1 MFASL
6 NVLKEL
12 QKHYETNPKDP
23 LKGIIWHTQGS
34 GKTALTY
41 HLTKL
46 IRDFFSPLNK
56 KTKFYFIVD
65 RLDLLEQAKNEFLK
79 RGLCAHEA
87 ENKEDLSQKLKS
99 SSVFENPQG
108 NDEIIVVN
116 IQKFKAPNEEKS
128 PNEDLSDSAPKEIV
142 SKTELQEAAK
152 DNHDLQRVFII
163 DEAHRS
169 YDPKGCFYANL
180 IECDKTAIKIALTGT
195 PLLEDNAQ
203 DKATKNTFGDYL
215 HTYSYAES
223 IKDRHTLK
231 LQLEII
237 EKSYKEKL
245 QAIYRLLQES
255 ITIEDI
261 EVKKETIF
269 NHERYIK
276 EMLFYII
283 RDLLFFRLGNND
295 ENLKAMVVCFSS
307 KQAKLANLLFNEV
320 QEKVLQENPN
330 LKILKKL
337 QSSLI
342 LHNEQEVKE
351 KIYSFKHEDTDIV
364 FVFNMLLT
372 GFDLPSLKRLYIHR
386 ELKDH
391 NLLQALARVNRSYNN
406 MSFGYLIDFVG
417 IKENYDKTTDD
428 YLKELNQFN
437 QSDSN
442 IKDNLKDMFA
452 DRKTLEKDIKN
463 AYDDLF
469 NYPIDDIE
477 GMTSAIVSM
486 SEMNELLKV
495 SRAINTLKERYNL
508 IRTSNDEK
516 ILSLKE
522 KMDIEKISK
531 ISSMLHK
538 KAKQLHALKNIN
550 EPKNPNDLIVLED
563 LIALLDFKIEFKES
577 KELHFKEREEISAK
591 QKQAKEMLEKI
602 PDQQDKEIQKFY
614 KDFNKDEK
622 EDFFIT
628 LTDKRL
634 PKLAYDELLSYLFE
648 KHFNDNDLH
657 LKLDIIFNRISSNN
671 AELFNTTSTDKTT
684 IALFES
690 ISPYVNE
697 ESKRANFTRVLLDKL
712 KKFNFKQAFLN
723 LQNQQGYDFFAPI
736 FEYLI
741 KDYNNNSGGKYA
753 EYYTPLSIASI
764 IAKLLIDEPTQSVK
778 IYDPSAGTGTLLM
791 ALAHQIGTDSC
802 TLYAQDIS
810 QKSLRMLK
818 LNLILND
825 LTHSLKNAIEGNT
838 LTNPYHSK
846 ECKGKMDYIV
856 SNPPFKLDFSNEHAE
871 ISQNKNDFFLG
882 VPNIPKNDK
891 SKMPIYTL
899 FFQHCLN
906 MLSNK
911 GKGAIIVPTGFISA
925 KSGIEN
931 KIVRHLVDEKLVYGV
946 VCMPSQVFANTSTNV
961 SIIFFQKTPSAKEVV
976 LIDASK
982 LGEEYTENKN
992 KKTRLRTSDIDLILE
1007 TFNNKTPKADFC
1019 ALVSFDEITEKNYSL
1034 NPGQYFIIEDTSE
1047 KISQAEFENL
1057 MQQYSSELT
1066 SLFDESQSLQQEIL
1080 ETLKGVR
1087 FE

>member
-1 MFASL
+1 VLNEFNLKDTDYPKSPKDTPTNALLTSFCSHKRLCFILKYGISFLKEKSEFKKHIWRYAQMFASL

-46 IRDFFSPLNK
+46 IRDFFSQSNLNK

-79 RGLCAHEA
+79 RGLCVHEA
-87 ENKEDLSQKLKS
+87 ENKEDLSQKLKN

-116 IQKFKAPNEEKS
+116 IQKFQAPNED
-128 PNEDLSDSAPKEIV
+128 PSDSAPKEII
-142 SKTELQEAAK
+142 SKTELQESVQ
-152 DNHDLQRVFII
+152 NSHDLQRVFII

-203 DKATKNTFGDYL
+203 DKATKNTFGNYL

-223 IKDRHTLK
+223 IKDRHTLT

-283 RDLLFFRLGNND
+283 RDLLNFRRANND

-307 KQAKLANLLFNEV
+307 AQAKLANLLFNEV
-320 QEKVLQENPN
+320 QEEVLQKNPN
-330 LKILKKL
+330 LRILNKL

-342 LHNEQEVKE
+342 LHDEQEVKE
-351 KIYSFKHEDTDIV
+351 KIHSFKHEDTDIV

-372 GFDLPSLKRLYIHR
+372 GFDLPNLKRLYIHR

-477 GMTSAIVSM
+477 DMTSTIVSI

-495 SRAINTLKERYNL
+495 SHAINTLKERYNL
-508 IRTSNDEK
+508 IRTSSDEK

-522 KMDIEKISK
+522 KMDIEKINK

-550 EPKNPNDLIVLED
+550 EPKNPNDLMILED

-577 KELHFKEREEISAK
+577 KELHFKEKEEISAK
-591 QKQAKEMLEKI
+591 YKQAKEMLEKI

-614 KDFNKDEK
+614 KDFSKLLQTPATSQNFEEISHSYDAIISQLQQHKEQTTHLLNK
-622 EDFFIT
+622 
-628 LTDKRL
+628 
-634 PKLAYDELLSYLFE
+634 Y
-648 KHFNDNDLH
+648 DNDLSYAITH
-657 LKLDIIFNRISSNN
+657 KRLHDRLMEENISKGIFTLLSALKKALDARISKRQ
-671 AELFNTTSTDKTT
+671 EIL
-684 IALFES
+684 
-690 ISPYVNE
+690 NE
-697 ESKRANFTRVLLDKL
+697 ET
-712 KKFNFKQAFLN
+712 
-723 LQNQQGYDFFAPI
+723 
-736 FEYLI
+736 
-741 KDYNNNSGGKYA
+741 
-753 EYYTPLSIASI
+753 T
-764 IAKLLIDEPTQSVK
+764 
-778 IYDPSAGTGTLLM
+778 
-791 ALAHQIGTDSC
+791 
-802 TLYAQDIS
+802 
-810 QKSLRMLK
+810 
-818 LNLILND
+818 
-825 LTHSLKNAIEGNT
+825 LKNAI
-838 LTNPYHSK
+838 K
-846 ECKGKMDYIV
+846 
-856 SNPPFKLDFSNEHAE
+856 AE
-871 ISQNKNDFFLG
+871 LRDAFNKNPSLKDLQKEKEF
-882 VPNIPKNDK
+882 ITQ
-891 SKMPIYTL
+891 TL
-899 FFQHCLN
+899 FN
-906 MLSNK
+906 
-911 GKGAIIVPTGFISA
+911 
-925 KSGIEN
+925 
-931 KIVRHLVDEKLVYGV
+931 
-946 VCMPSQVFANTSTNV
+946 
-961 SIIFFQKTPSAKEVV
+961 
-976 LIDASK
+976 
-982 LGEEYTENKN
+982 
-992 KKTRLRTSDIDLILE
+992 
-1007 TFNNKTPKADFC
+1007 
-1019 ALVSFDEITEKNYSL
+1019 
-1034 NPGQYFIIEDTSE
+1034 
-1047 KISQAEFENL
+1047 
-1057 MQQYSSELT
+1057 ELT
-1066 SLFDESQSLQQEIL
+1066 QNHHQGNSHAQ
-1080 ETLKGVR
+1080 
-1087 FE
+1087 

>member
-1 MFASL
+1 MPYNEITRVQVPALMYLAKLGYNFISQKNKPNLDTATNILIDSFTQAFERLNPNPTKNAKDALAEIKKRLNYDDLGKSFYEYLLKSENQIIDFDNPNNNLYEIMAELPYKSFRPDITLFINGLPLVDIEVKQPYAEQGIKEEKDRHIKRYENPENKVFYNLAQIWLFSDNLPYDENNPNRGAFYSASYSPIFQRFVEAHKLDITPPPENDENHQNHRSLEEIQKRILKEFNLKDTDTPKSPEDTPTNPLLTSFCSPKRLCFILKYGISFLKEKSEFKKHLWRYAQMFASL

-12 QKHYETNPKDP
+12 QKHYGTNPKDP

-41 HLTKL
+41 HLTKI

-65 RLDLLEQAKNEFLK
+65 RLDLLEQAKNEFSK
-79 RGLCAHEA
+79 RGLCVHEA
-87 ENKEDLSQKLKS
+87 ENKEDLSQKLKN

-116 IQKFKAPNEEKS
+116 IQKFKAPNEEKA
-128 PNEDLSDSAPKEIV
+128 PNEDPSNSAPKEIV
-142 SKTELQEAAK
+142 SKTELQEATK

-203 DKATKNTFGDYL
+203 DKATKKTFGNYL
-215 HTYSYAES
+215 HTYSYTES

-283 RDLLFFRLGNND
+283 RDLLNFRRVNND
-295 ENLKAMVVCFSS
+295 ENLKAMVICFSS

-342 LHNEQEVKE
+342 LHDEQEVKE
-351 KIYSFKHEDTDIV
+351 KIHSFKHEDTDIV

-417 IKENYDKTTDD
+417 IEDNFNKTTDD
-428 YLKELNQFN
+428 YLKELSQFN
-437 QSDSN
+437 QSNANSDS
-442 IKDNLKDMFA
+442 NLKDIFA
-452 DRKTLEKDIKN
+452 DRETLEKDIKN

-477 GMTSAIVSM
+477 AMTSAIVNI

-531 ISSMLHK
+531 ISSMLHQ

-563 LIALLDFKIEFKES
+563 LIALLDFKIEFKER
-577 KELHFKEREEISAK
+577 KELRFKEQEEISTK
-591 QKQAKEMLEKI
+591 QKQAKEILEKI

-614 KDFNKDEK
+614 KDFSKLLQTPTTSQNFEEISHSYDAIISQLKQHKEQTTHLLNK
-622 EDFFIT
+622 
-628 LTDKRL
+628 
-634 PKLAYDELLSYLFE
+634 Y
-648 KHFNDNDLH
+648 DNDLSYAITH
-657 LKLDIIFNRISSNN
+657 KRIHKRLMEQNIYNPAGIFTLLSALKKAIDARIFKRQEI
-671 AELFNTTSTDKTT
+671 L
-684 IALFES
+684 
-690 ISPYVNE
+690 NE
-697 ESKRANFTRVLLDKL
+697 E
-712 KKFNFKQAFLN
+712 
-723 LQNQQGYDFFAPI
+723 
-736 FEYLI
+736 
-741 KDYNNNSGGKYA
+741 
-753 EYYTPLSIASI
+753 YY
-764 IAKLLIDEPTQSVK
+764 
-778 IYDPSAGTGTLLM
+778 
-791 ALAHQIGTDSC
+791 
-802 TLYAQDIS
+802 
-810 QKSLRMLK
+810 
-818 LNLILND
+818 
-825 LTHSLKNAIEGNT
+825 LKNAINAELNDAFKKDPS
-838 LTNPYHSK
+838 LKDLEK
-846 ECKGKMDYIV
+846 EKELIV
-856 SNPPFKLDFSNEHAE
+856 
-871 ISQNKNDFFLG
+871 Q
-882 VPNIPKNDK
+882 
-891 SKMPIYTL
+891 TL
-899 FFQHCLN
+899 FN
-906 MLSNK
+906 
-911 GKGAIIVPTGFISA
+911 
-925 KSGIEN
+925 
-931 KIVRHLVDEKLVYGV
+931 
-946 VCMPSQVFANTSTNV
+946 
-961 SIIFFQKTPSAKEVV
+961 
-976 LIDASK
+976 
-982 LGEEYTENKN
+982 
-992 KKTRLRTSDIDLILE
+992 
-1007 TFNNKTPKADFC
+1007 
-1019 ALVSFDEITEKNYSL
+1019 
-1034 NPGQYFIIEDTSE
+1034 
-1047 KISQAEFENL
+1047 
-1057 MQQYSSELT
+1057 ELT
-1066 SLFDESQSLQQEIL
+1066 QNHHQGNSHAQ
-1080 ETLKGVR
+1080 
-1087 FE
+1087 

>member
-46 IRDFFSPLNK
+46 IRDFFSRSSLNK

-79 RGLCAHEA
+79 RGLCVHEA
-87 ENKEDLSQKLKS
+87 ENKEDLSQKLKN
-99 SSVFENPQG
+99 SSVFEGPQG

-116 IQKFKAPNEEKS
+116 IQKFKAPNEEKA
-128 PNEDLSDSAPKEIV
+128 PNEDLSSAPKEII

-152 DNHDLQRVFII
+152 DSHDLQRVFII

-180 IECDKTAIKIALTGT
+180 IECDKTAVKIALTGT

-203 DKATKNTFGDYL
+203 DKATKNTFGNYL
-215 HTYSYAES
+215 HTYSYTES

-245 QAIYRLLQES
+245 QEIYRLLQES

-269 NHERYIK
+269 NDEKYIK
-276 EMLFYII
+276 EMLYYII
-283 RDLLFFRLGNND
+283 RDLLNFRRVNND

-307 KQAKLANLLFNEV
+307 TQAKLANLLFNEV

-330 LKILKKL
+330 LKILKKQL

-342 LHNEQEVKE
+342 LHDEQEVKE
-351 KIYSFKHEDTDIV
+351 KIHSFKHEDTDIV

-372 GFDLPSLKRLYIHR
+372 GFDLPNLKRLYIHR

-452 DRKTLEKDIKN
+452 DRETLEKDIKN

-469 NYPIDDIE
+469 NYPIDDVE
-477 GMTSAIVSM
+477 AMTSAIVNISG
-486 SEMNELLKV
+486 MNELLKV
-495 SRAINTLKERYNL
+495 SHAINTLKERYNL
-508 IRTSNDEK
+508 IRASSDEK

-538 KAKQLHALKNIN
+538 KAKHLHALKNIN

-577 KELHFKEREEISAK
+577 KELRFKEREEISAK
-591 QKQAKEMLEKI
+591 YKQAKEMLEKI
-602 PDQQDKEIQKFY
+602 PDKQDKEVQKISKELSKLIQEPLTNHNFDGISTAFSTLVSQLQQHKEQTTHLL
-614 KDFNKDEK
+614 NKYDNALAYA
-622 EDFFIT
+622 IT
-628 LTDKRL
+628 HKRL
-634 PKLAYDELLSYLFE
+634 HKRLMEENISDQEGIFTLLNALKSAIDE
-648 KHFNDNDLH
+648 
-657 LKLDIIFNRISSNN
+657 RISKRQ
-671 AELFNTTSTDKTT
+671 EIL
-684 IALFES
+684 
-690 ISPYVNE
+690 NE
-697 ESKRANFTRVLLDKL
+697 EEEN
-712 KKFNFKQAFLN
+712 
-723 LQNQQGYDFFAPI
+723 Y
-736 FEYLI
+736 
-741 KDYNNNSGGKYA
+741 
-753 EYYTPLSIASI
+753 
-764 IAKLLIDEPTQSVK
+764 
-778 IYDPSAGTGTLLM
+778 
-791 ALAHQIGTDSC
+791 
-802 TLYAQDIS
+802 
-810 QKSLRMLK
+810 
-818 LNLILND
+818 
-825 LTHSLKNAIEGNT
+825 LKNAIDRELRNAFKK
-838 LTNPYHSK
+838 NPSLKNLEK
-846 ECKGKMDYIV
+846 EKELI
-856 SNPPFKLDFSNEHAE
+856 
-871 ISQNKNDFFLG
+871 IQ
-882 VPNIPKNDK
+882 
-891 SKMPIYTL
+891 TL
-899 FFQHCLN
+899 FNELQNHHQGILN
-906 MLSNK
+906 
-911 GKGAIIVPTGFISA
+911 A
-925 KSGIEN
+925 
-931 KIVRHLVDEKLVYGV
+931 
-946 VCMPSQVFANTSTNV
+946 
-961 SIIFFQKTPSAKEVV
+961 
-976 LIDASK
+976 
-982 LGEEYTENKN
+982 
-992 KKTRLRTSDIDLILE
+992 
-1007 TFNNKTPKADFC
+1007 
-1019 ALVSFDEITEKNYSL
+1019 
-1034 NPGQYFIIEDTSE
+1034 
-1047 KISQAEFENL
+1047 
-1057 MQQYSSELT
+1057 
-1066 SLFDESQSLQQEIL
+1066 
-1080 ETLKGVR
+1080 
-1087 FE
+1087 

>member
-1 MFASL
+1 MPYNEITRVQIPALMHLAKLGYDFIPTNSKENKPNLDTDTNILIDSFTQAFERLNPNPNKNAKDILAEMKKRLNYDDLGKSFYEYLLKSEHQIIDFDNPNNNLYEMMTELPYKSLRTDITLFINGLPLVNIEVKQPFAEKGITEEKNRHIQRYENPENKVFYNLAQIWLFSDNLPYDEKNPNQGVFYSTSYSPIFQRFVEAHRLDITPPPPENHQNDQNHQNHRSLEEIQKRVLNEFNLKDTDYQESPKDTPTNPLLTSFCSPKRLCFILKYGISFLQEKSEFKKHIWRYAQMFASL

-12 QKHYETNPKDP
+12 QKHYENNPKDP

-65 RLDLLEQAKNEFLK
+65 RLDLLEQAKSEFSK
-79 RGLCAHEA
+79 RGLCVHEA

-128 PNEDLSDSAPKEIV
+128 PNEDLSDSAPKEII
-142 SKTELQEAAK
+142 SKTELQEATK

-180 IECDKTAIKIALTGT
+180 IECDKTALKIALTGT

-203 DKATKNTFGDYL
+203 DKATKNTFGNYL

-269 NHERYIK
+269 NHEKYIK
-276 EMLFYII
+276 AMLYYII
-283 RDLLFFRLGNND
+283 RDLLNFRRVNND
-295 ENLKAMVVCFSS
+295 ENLKAMVVYFSS
-307 KQAKLANLLFNEV
+307 AQAKLANLFFNEV

-330 LKILKKL
+330 LRILKKL

-342 LHNEQEVKE
+342 LHDEQEVKE
-351 KIYSFKHEDTDIV
+351 KIYSFKHGDTDIV

-372 GFDLPSLKRLYIHR
+372 GFDLPNLKRLYIHR

-469 NYPIDDIE
+469 NYPINNIE
-477 GMTSAIVSM
+477 NMTSAIVSI

-495 SRAINTLKERYNL
+495 SHAINTLKERYNL
-508 IRTSNDEK
+508 IRTSNDKK

-531 ISSMLHK
+531 ISSMLSK

-550 EPKNPNDLIVLED
+550 EPKNPNDLMILED

-577 KELHFKEREEISAK
+577 EELRFKEREEISAK
-591 QKQAKEMLEKI
+591 YKQAKEMLEKI
-602 PDQQDKEIQKFY
+602 PDKQDKEVQKISKELSKLIQEPLTNHNFDGISHSYSAIISQLQQHKEQTTNLL
-614 KDFNKDEK
+614 NKYNNDRAYA
-622 EDFFIT
+622 IT
-628 LTDKRL
+628 HKRL
-634 PKLAYDELLSYLFE
+634 HNRLMEENISKGIFTILS
-648 KHFNDNDLH
+648 
-657 LKLDIIFNRISSNN
+657 
-671 AELFNTTSTDKTT
+671 A
-684 IALFES
+684 
-690 ISPYVNE
+690 
-697 ESKRANFTRVLLDKL
+697 L
-712 KKFNFKQAFLN
+712 KKALDERIFK
-723 LQNQQGYDFFAPI
+723 
-736 FEYLI
+736 
-741 KDYNNNSGGKYA
+741 
-753 EYYTPLSIASI
+753 
-764 IAKLLIDEPTQSVK
+764 
-778 IYDPSAGTGTLLM
+778 
-791 ALAHQIGTDSC
+791 
-802 TLYAQDIS
+802 
-810 QKSLRMLK
+810 R
-818 LNLILND
+818 
-825 LTHSLKNAIEGNT
+825 
-838 LTNPYHSK
+838 
-846 ECKGKMDYIV
+846 
-856 SNPPFKLDFSNEHAE
+856 
-871 ISQNKNDFFLG
+871 
-882 VPNIPKNDK
+882 
-891 SKMPIYTL
+891 
-899 FFQHCLN
+899 
-906 MLSNK
+906 
-911 GKGAIIVPTGFISA
+911 
-925 KSGIEN
+925 
-931 KIVRHLVDEKLVYGV
+931 
-946 VCMPSQVFANTSTNV
+946 
-961 SIIFFQKTPSAKEVV
+961 
-976 LIDASK
+976 
-982 LGEEYTENKN
+982 
-992 KKTRLRTSDIDLILE
+992 
-1007 TFNNKTPKADFC
+1007 
-1019 ALVSFDEITEKNYSL
+1019 
-1034 NPGQYFIIEDTSE
+1034 
-1047 KISQAEFENL
+1047 
-1057 MQQYSSELT
+1057 
-1066 SLFDESQSLQQEIL
+1066 QEIL
-1080 ETLKGVR
+1080 NEETTLKTAIKVELRDAFKENPSLKDLQKETEFIVQTLFNELTQNHHQGNLNA
-1087 FE
+1087 

>member
-1 MFASL
+1 MPYNEITRVQIPALMHLAELGYDFISQKNKPNLDTTTNILTDSFTQAFERLNPNKNAKDVLAEMKKRLNYDDLGKRFYEYLLKSEHQIIDFDNPNNNLYEMMTELPYKSLRTDITLFINGLPLVNIEVKQPFAEKGIKEEKNRHIQRYENPENKVFYNLAQIWLFSDDSPYDEENPDQGVFYSASYSPIFQRFVEANRLDITPPPPENDQNHQNHQNHRSLEEIQKRVLNEFNLKDTDTLESPKETPTNPFLTSFCSHKRLCFILKYGISFLEEKSEFKKHIWRYAQMFASL

-46 IRDFFSPLNK
+46 IRDFFSQSNLNK

-79 RGLCAHEA
+79 RGLQVHEA
-87 ENKEDLSQKLKS
+87 ENKEDLSQKLKN

-116 IQKFKAPNEEKS
+116 IQKFKAPNED
-128 PNEDLSDSAPKEIV
+128 PSDSAPKEII
-142 SKTELQEAAK
+142 SKTELQEATK

-203 DKATKNTFGDYL
+203 DKATKKTFGNYL

-245 QAIYRLLQES
+245 QKIYRLLQES

-261 EVKKETIF
+261 EVKKERIF

-276 EMLFYII
+276 EILYYII

-295 ENLKAMVVCFSS
+295 ENLKAMVICFSS
-307 KQAKLANLLFNEV
+307 AQAKLANLFFNEV

-342 LHNEQEVKE
+342 LHDEQEVKE

-372 GFDLPSLKRLYIHR
+372 GFDLPNLKRLYIHR

-391 NLLQALARVNRSYNN
+391 NLLQALARVNRSYKN

-442 IKDNLKDMFA
+442 SDSNIKDIFA
-452 DRKTLEKDIKN
+452 DRNILEKDIKN

-477 GMTSAIVSM
+477 DMTSAIVSI
-486 SEMNELLKV
+486 SKMNELLKV

-508 IRTSNDEK
+508 IRTSSDEK

-522 KMDIEKISK
+522 KIDIEKISK
-531 ISSMLHK
+531 ISSMLSK

-563 LIALLDFKIEFKES
+563 LIALLDFKIEFKER
-577 KELHFKEREEISAK
+577 KELRFKEQEEISAK
-591 QKQAKEMLEKI
+591 QKQAKEILEKI
-602 PDQQDKEIQKFY
+602 PDQQDKEIQRFY
-614 KDFNKDEK
+614 KDFSKLLQTPATSQNFEEISHSYDAIISQLKQHKEQTTHLLNK
-622 EDFFIT
+622 
-628 LTDKRL
+628 
-634 PKLAYDELLSYLFE
+634 Y
-648 KHFNDNDLH
+648 DNDLSYAITH
-657 LKLDIIFNRISSNN
+657 KRLHKCLMEQNISNQTGIFTLLSALKKAIDGRISKRQ
-671 AELFNTTSTDKTT
+671 EIL
-684 IALFES
+684 
-690 ISPYVNE
+690 NE
-697 ESKRANFTRVLLDKL
+697 E
-712 KKFNFKQAFLN
+712 
-723 LQNQQGYDFFAPI
+723 
-736 FEYLI
+736 
-741 KDYNNNSGGKYA
+741 
-753 EYYTPLSIASI
+753 YY
-764 IAKLLIDEPTQSVK
+764 
-778 IYDPSAGTGTLLM
+778 
-791 ALAHQIGTDSC
+791 
-802 TLYAQDIS
+802 
-810 QKSLRMLK
+810 
-818 LNLILND
+818 
-825 LTHSLKNAIEGNT
+825 LKNAIKAELNDAFKK
-838 LTNPYHSK
+838 NPSLKDLEK
-846 ECKGKMDYIV
+846 EKELI
-856 SNPPFKLDFSNEHAE
+856 
-871 ISQNKNDFFLG
+871 IQ
-882 VPNIPKNDK
+882 
-891 SKMPIYTL
+891 TL
-899 FFQHCLN
+899 FN
-906 MLSNK
+906 
-911 GKGAIIVPTGFISA
+911 
-925 KSGIEN
+925 
-931 KIVRHLVDEKLVYGV
+931 
-946 VCMPSQVFANTSTNV
+946 
-961 SIIFFQKTPSAKEVV
+961 
-976 LIDASK
+976 
-982 LGEEYTENKN
+982 
-992 KKTRLRTSDIDLILE
+992 
-1007 TFNNKTPKADFC
+1007 
-1019 ALVSFDEITEKNYSL
+1019 
-1034 NPGQYFIIEDTSE
+1034 
-1047 KISQAEFENL
+1047 
-1057 MQQYSSELT
+1057 ELT
-1066 SLFDESQSLQQEIL
+1066 QNHHQ
-1080 ETLKGVR
+1080 GNPHA
-1087 FE
+1087 

>member
-79 RGLCAHEA
+79 RGLCVHEA
-87 ENKEDLSQKLKS
+87 ENKEDLSQKLKN
-99 SSVFENPQG
+99 SSVFEGPQG

-116 IQKFKAPNEEKS
+116 IQKFKAPNEEKA
-128 PNEDLSDSAPKEIV
+128 PNEDPSSAPKEII
-142 SKTELQEAAK
+142 SKTELQEATK

-180 IECDKTAIKIALTGT
+180 IECDKTAVKIALTGT

-203 DKATKNTFGDYL
+203 DKATKKTFGGYL

-231 LQLEII
+231 LQLETI

-245 QAIYRLLQES
+245 QKIYRLLQES

-261 EVKKETIF
+261 EIKKETIF

-283 RDLLFFRLGNND
+283 RDLLDFRRLNDD

-307 KQAKLANLLFNEV
+307 AQAKLANLLFNEV

-330 LKILKKL
+330 LRILNKL

-342 LHNEQEVKE
+342 LHDEQEVKE
-351 KIYSFKHEDTDIV
+351 KIHSFKHEDTDIV

-372 GFDLPSLKRLYIHR
+372 GFDLPNLKRLYIHR

-391 NLLQALARVNRSYNN
+391 NLLQALARVNRSYKN

-452 DRKTLEKDIKN
+452 DREILEKDIKN

-469 NYPIDDIE
+469 NYPIDDVE
-477 GMTSAIVSM
+477 DMTSAIVSI

-495 SRAINTLKERYNL
+495 SHAINTLKERYNL
-508 IRTSNDEK
+508 IRTSSDEK

-522 KMDIEKISK
+522 KIDIERISK
-531 ISSMLHK
+531 ISSMLSK

-550 EPKNPNDLIVLED
+550 EPKNPNDLMILED

-577 KELHFKEREEISAK
+577 KELRFKEKEEISAK
-591 QKQAKEMLEKI
+591 YKQAKEMLEKI
-602 PDQQDKEIQKFY
+602 PDKQDKEVQKISKELSKLIQEPLTNDNFDGISHSYSVIISQLQQHKEQTTNLL
-614 KDFNKDEK
+614 NKYNNDRAYV
-622 EDFFIT
+622 IT
-628 LTDKRL
+628 HKRL
-634 PKLAYDELLSYLFE
+634 HNHFMEENISKGIFTLLS
-648 KHFNDNDLH
+648 
-657 LKLDIIFNRISSNN
+657 
-671 AELFNTTSTDKTT
+671 A
-684 IALFES
+684 
-690 ISPYVNE
+690 
-697 ESKRANFTRVLLDKL
+697 L
-712 KKFNFKQAFLN
+712 KKALDARIFK
-723 LQNQQGYDFFAPI
+723 
-736 FEYLI
+736 
-741 KDYNNNSGGKYA
+741 
-753 EYYTPLSIASI
+753 
-764 IAKLLIDEPTQSVK
+764 
-778 IYDPSAGTGTLLM
+778 
-791 ALAHQIGTDSC
+791 
-802 TLYAQDIS
+802 
-810 QKSLRMLK
+810 R
-818 LNLILND
+818 
-825 LTHSLKNAIEGNT
+825 
-838 LTNPYHSK
+838 
-846 ECKGKMDYIV
+846 
-856 SNPPFKLDFSNEHAE
+856 
-871 ISQNKNDFFLG
+871 
-882 VPNIPKNDK
+882 
-891 SKMPIYTL
+891 
-899 FFQHCLN
+899 
-906 MLSNK
+906 
-911 GKGAIIVPTGFISA
+911 
-925 KSGIEN
+925 
-931 KIVRHLVDEKLVYGV
+931 
-946 VCMPSQVFANTSTNV
+946 
-961 SIIFFQKTPSAKEVV
+961 
-976 LIDASK
+976 
-982 LGEEYTENKN
+982 
-992 KKTRLRTSDIDLILE
+992 
-1007 TFNNKTPKADFC
+1007 
-1019 ALVSFDEITEKNYSL
+1019 
-1034 NPGQYFIIEDTSE
+1034 
-1047 KISQAEFENL
+1047 
-1057 MQQYSSELT
+1057 
-1066 SLFDESQSLQQEIL
+1066 QEIL
-1080 ETLKGVR
+1080 NEETTLKTAIKVELRDAFNKNPSLKDLEKEKEFIVQTLFNELPKNYNQGNLNA
-1087 FE
+1087 

>member
-12 QKHYETNPKDP
+12 QKHYENNPKDP

-46 IRDFFSPLNK
+46 IRDFFSQSNLNK

-79 RGLCAHEA
+79 RGLCVHEA
-87 ENKEDLSQKLKS
+87 ENKEDLSQKLKN

-116 IQKFKAPNEEKS
+116 IQKFKAPNEEKA
-128 PNEDLSDSAPKEIV
+128 PNEDPSSAPKEII
-142 SKTELQEAAK
+142 SKTELQEATK

-180 IECDKTAIKIALTGT
+180 IECDKTALKIALTGT

-203 DKATKNTFGDYL
+203 DKATKNTFGNYL

-231 LQLEII
+231 LQLESI
-237 EKSYKEKL
+237 ETSYKEKL
-245 QAIYRLLQES
+245 QKIYRLLQES

-261 EVKKETIF
+261 EVKKEKIF

-276 EMLFYII
+276 AMLFYII
-283 RDLLFFRLGNND
+283 RDLLNFRRVNND
-295 ENLKAMVVCFSS
+295 ENLKAMVICFSS
-307 KQAKLANLLFNEV
+307 DQTKLANWLFNEV

-330 LKILKKL
+330 LRILKKL

-342 LHNEQEVKE
+342 LHDEQEVKE

-372 GFDLPSLKRLYIHR
+372 GFDLPNLKRLYIHR

-442 IKDNLKDMFA
+442 IQDNLKDMFA
-452 DRKTLEKDIKN
+452 DRETLEKDIKN

-469 NYPIDDIE
+469 NYPIDDVE
-477 GMTSAIVSM
+477 DMTSAIVSI
-486 SEMNELLKV
+486 SEINELLKV

-531 ISSMLHK
+531 ISSMLSK

-550 EPKNPNDLIVLED
+550 EPKNPNDLMILED

-577 KELHFKEREEISAK
+577 KELRFKEKEEISAK
-591 QKQAKEMLEKI
+591 YKQAKEMLEKI
-602 PDQQDKEIQKFY
+602 PDKQDKEIQKIY
-614 KDFNKDEK
+614 KELSKLLQEPLTNHNFDGISHSYSVIISQLKQHK
-622 EDFFIT
+622 EQT
-628 LTDKRL
+628 TN
-634 PKLAYDELLSYLFE
+634 LLSKY
-648 KHFNDNDLH
+648 DNDLSYAITH
-657 LKLDIIFNRISSNN
+657 KRLHNRLMEENISKGIFTLLSALKKALDERIS
-671 AELFNTTSTDKTT
+671 
-684 IALFES
+684 
-690 ISPYVNE
+690 
-697 ESKRANFTRVLLDKL
+697 KR
-712 KKFNFKQAFLN
+712 
-723 LQNQQGYDFFAPI
+723 
-736 FEYLI
+736 
-741 KDYNNNSGGKYA
+741 
-753 EYYTPLSIASI
+753 
-764 IAKLLIDEPTQSVK
+764 
-778 IYDPSAGTGTLLM
+778 
-791 ALAHQIGTDSC
+791 
-802 TLYAQDIS
+802 
-810 QKSLRMLK
+810 
-818 LNLILND
+818 
-825 LTHSLKNAIEGNT
+825 
-838 LTNPYHSK
+838 
-846 ECKGKMDYIV
+846 
-856 SNPPFKLDFSNEHAE
+856 
-871 ISQNKNDFFLG
+871 
-882 VPNIPKNDK
+882 
-891 SKMPIYTL
+891 
-899 FFQHCLN
+899 
-906 MLSNK
+906 
-911 GKGAIIVPTGFISA
+911 
-925 KSGIEN
+925 
-931 KIVRHLVDEKLVYGV
+931 
-946 VCMPSQVFANTSTNV
+946 
-961 SIIFFQKTPSAKEVV
+961 
-976 LIDASK
+976 
-982 LGEEYTENKN
+982 
-992 KKTRLRTSDIDLILE
+992 
-1007 TFNNKTPKADFC
+1007 
-1019 ALVSFDEITEKNYSL
+1019 
-1034 NPGQYFIIEDTSE
+1034 
-1047 KISQAEFENL
+1047 
-1057 MQQYSSELT
+1057 
-1066 SLFDESQSLQQEIL
+1066 QEIL
-1080 ETLKGVR
+1080 NEETTLKTAIKVELRDAFKEYPSLKDLQKETEFITQTLFNELTQNHHQGNSHA
-1087 FE
+1087 

>member
-12 QKHYETNPKDP
+12 QKHYEINPKDP

-65 RLDLLEQAKNEFLK
+65 RLDLLEQAKNEFSK
-79 RGLCAHEA
+79 RGLCVHEA
-87 ENKEDLSQKLKS
+87 ENKEDLSQKLKNS
-99 SSVFENPQG
+99 RVFEGSQG

-116 IQKFKAPNEEKS
+116 IQKFKAPNEEKA
-128 PNEDLSDSAPKEIV
+128 PNEDPSDSMPKEII
-142 SKTELQEAAK
+142 SKTELQEATK

-203 DKATKNTFGDYL
+203 DKATKKTFGNYL

-245 QAIYRLLQES
+245 QKIYRLLQES
-255 ITIEDI
+255 ITIENT

-276 EMLFYII
+276 EMLSYII
-283 RDLLFFRLGNND
+283 RDLLDFRRLNDD
-295 ENLKAMVVCFSS
+295 ENLKAMVICFSS
-307 KQAKLANLLFNEV
+307 TQARLANLFFNEV

-342 LHNEQEVKE
+342 LHDEQEVKE

-372 GFDLPSLKRLYIHR
+372 GFDLPNLKRLYIHR

-391 NLLQALARVNRSYNN
+391 NLLQALARVNRPYNN

-428 YLKELNQFN
+428 YLKELNRFN

-452 DRKTLEKDIKN
+452 DREVLEKDIKN

-469 NYPIDDIE
+469 NYPIDDVE
-477 GMTSAIVSM
+477 DMTSAIVSI

-508 IRTSNDEK
+508 IRTSSDEK

-531 ISSMLHK
+531 ISSMLSK

-550 EPKNPNDLIVLED
+550 EPKNPNDLMILED

-577 KELHFKEREEISAK
+577 KELRFKEKEEISAK
-591 QKQAKEMLEKI
+591 YKQAKEMLEKI
-602 PDQQDKEIQKFY
+602 PDKQDKEIQKIS
-614 KDFNKDEK
+614 KDLSKLIQEPLTNHNFDGISRSYSVIISQLKQHKEQTTNLLNKYNNDRAYV
-622 EDFFIT
+622 IT
-628 LTDKRL
+628 HKRL
-634 PKLAYDELLSYLFE
+634 HNRLMEENISKGIFTLLSA
-648 KHFNDNDLH
+648 
-657 LKLDIIFNRISSNN
+657 LKKALDERIS
-671 AELFNTTSTDKTT
+671 
-684 IALFES
+684 
-690 ISPYVNE
+690 
-697 ESKRANFTRVLLDKL
+697 KR
-712 KKFNFKQAFLN
+712 
-723 LQNQQGYDFFAPI
+723 
-736 FEYLI
+736 
-741 KDYNNNSGGKYA
+741 
-753 EYYTPLSIASI
+753 
-764 IAKLLIDEPTQSVK
+764 
-778 IYDPSAGTGTLLM
+778 
-791 ALAHQIGTDSC
+791 
-802 TLYAQDIS
+802 
-810 QKSLRMLK
+810 
-818 LNLILND
+818 
-825 LTHSLKNAIEGNT
+825 
-838 LTNPYHSK
+838 
-846 ECKGKMDYIV
+846 
-856 SNPPFKLDFSNEHAE
+856 
-871 ISQNKNDFFLG
+871 
-882 VPNIPKNDK
+882 
-891 SKMPIYTL
+891 
-899 FFQHCLN
+899 
-906 MLSNK
+906 
-911 GKGAIIVPTGFISA
+911 
-925 KSGIEN
+925 
-931 KIVRHLVDEKLVYGV
+931 
-946 VCMPSQVFANTSTNV
+946 
-961 SIIFFQKTPSAKEVV
+961 
-976 LIDASK
+976 
-982 LGEEYTENKN
+982 
-992 KKTRLRTSDIDLILE
+992 
-1007 TFNNKTPKADFC
+1007 
-1019 ALVSFDEITEKNYSL
+1019 
-1034 NPGQYFIIEDTSE
+1034 
-1047 KISQAEFENL
+1047 
-1057 MQQYSSELT
+1057 
-1066 SLFDESQSLQQEIL
+1066 QEIL
-1080 ETLKGVR
+1080 NEEDTLKTAIKAELRDAFKENPSLKDLQKETEFIAQTLFNELTQNHHQGNLNA
-1087 FE
+1087 

>member
-79 RGLCAHEA
+79 RGLCVHEA
-87 ENKEDLSQKLKS
+87 ENKEDLSQKLKN
-99 SSVFENPQG
+99 SSVFEGPQG

-116 IQKFKAPNEEKS
+116 IQKFKAPNEEKD
-128 PNEDLSDSAPKEIV
+128 PNEDPSNSAPKEII
-142 SKTELQEAAK
+142 SKTELQEATK

-180 IECDKTAIKIALTGT
+180 IECDKTAVKIALTGT

-203 DKATKNTFGDYL
+203 DKATKNTFGNYL

-223 IKDRHTLK
+223 IKDRHTLE
-231 LQLEII
+231 LQLESI

-245 QAIYRLLQES
+245 QKIYRLLQES

-276 EMLFYII
+276 EILFYII
-283 RDLLFFRLGNND
+283 RDLLEFRRVNND
-295 ENLKAMVVCFSS
+295 ENLKAMVICFSS
-307 KQAKLANLLFNEV
+307 AQAKLANCLFNEV

-330 LKILKKL
+330 LRILKKL

-342 LHNEQEVKE
+342 LHDEQEVKE

-372 GFDLPSLKRLYIHR
+372 GFDLPNLKRLYIHR

-452 DRKTLEKDIKN
+452 DRETLEKDIKN

-469 NYPIDDIE
+469 DYPIDDVE
-477 GMTSAIVSM
+477 DMTSTIVNISA
-486 SEMNELLKV
+486 MNELLKV
-495 SRAINTLKERYNL
+495 SHAINTLKERYNL

-531 ISSMLHK
+531 ISSMLSK

-550 EPKNPNDLIVLED
+550 EPKNPNDLMILED

-577 KELHFKEREEISAK
+577 KELRFKEREEINAK
-591 QKQAKEMLEKI
+591 YKQAKEMLEKI
-602 PDQQDKEIQKFY
+602 PDKQDKEVQKISKELSKLIQEPLTNDNFDGISHSYSVIISQLKQH
-614 KDFNKDEK
+614 KEQTTNLLNKYNNDRAYV
-622 EDFFIT
+622 IT
-628 LTDKRL
+628 HKRL
-634 PKLAYDELLSYLFE
+634 HNRLMEENISKGIFTLLS
-648 KHFNDNDLH
+648 
-657 LKLDIIFNRISSNN
+657 
-671 AELFNTTSTDKTT
+671 A
-684 IALFES
+684 
-690 ISPYVNE
+690 
-697 ESKRANFTRVLLDKL
+697 L
-712 KKFNFKQAFLN
+712 KKALDARIFK
-723 LQNQQGYDFFAPI
+723 
-736 FEYLI
+736 
-741 KDYNNNSGGKYA
+741 
-753 EYYTPLSIASI
+753 
-764 IAKLLIDEPTQSVK
+764 
-778 IYDPSAGTGTLLM
+778 
-791 ALAHQIGTDSC
+791 
-802 TLYAQDIS
+802 
-810 QKSLRMLK
+810 R
-818 LNLILND
+818 
-825 LTHSLKNAIEGNT
+825 
-838 LTNPYHSK
+838 
-846 ECKGKMDYIV
+846 
-856 SNPPFKLDFSNEHAE
+856 
-871 ISQNKNDFFLG
+871 
-882 VPNIPKNDK
+882 
-891 SKMPIYTL
+891 
-899 FFQHCLN
+899 
-906 MLSNK
+906 
-911 GKGAIIVPTGFISA
+911 
-925 KSGIEN
+925 
-931 KIVRHLVDEKLVYGV
+931 
-946 VCMPSQVFANTSTNV
+946 
-961 SIIFFQKTPSAKEVV
+961 
-976 LIDASK
+976 
-982 LGEEYTENKN
+982 
-992 KKTRLRTSDIDLILE
+992 
-1007 TFNNKTPKADFC
+1007 
-1019 ALVSFDEITEKNYSL
+1019 
-1034 NPGQYFIIEDTSE
+1034 
-1047 KISQAEFENL
+1047 
-1057 MQQYSSELT
+1057 
-1066 SLFDESQSLQQEIL
+1066 QEIL
-1080 ETLKGVR
+1080 NEEDTLKTAIKAELRDAFNKNPSLKDLEKEKEFITQTLFNELPQHYNQGNSHA
-1087 FE
+1087 

>member
-65 RLDLLEQAKNEFLK
+65 RLDLLEQAKNEFSK
-79 RGLCAHEA
+79 RGLCVHEA
-87 ENKEDLSQKLKS
+87 ENKEDLSQKLKN

-116 IQKFKAPNEEKS
+116 IQKFKAPNEEKA
-128 PNEDLSDSAPKEIV
+128 PNEDISNSASKEIV
-142 SKTELQEAAK
+142 SKTELQEATK

-180 IECDKTAIKIALTGT
+180 IECDKTAVKIALTGT

-203 DKATKNTFGDYL
+203 DKATRNTFGNYL

-231 LQLEII
+231 LQLESI
-237 EKSYKEKL
+237 ETSYKEKL
-245 QAIYRLLQES
+245 QEIYRLLQES

-283 RDLLFFRLGNND
+283 RDLLNFRRVNND

-307 KQAKLANLLFNEV
+307 NQAKLANLFFNEV

-330 LKILKKL
+330 LKILKQL

-342 LHNEQEVKE
+342 LHDEQEVKE
-351 KIYSFKHEDTDIV
+351 KIYSFKHGDTDIV

-372 GFDLPSLKRLYIHR
+372 GFDLPNLKRLYIHR

-391 NLLQALARVNRSYNN
+391 NLLQALARVNRPYNN

-452 DRKTLEKDIKN
+452 DRETLEKDIKN

-477 GMTSAIVSM
+477 AMTSAIVSI

-522 KMDIEKISK
+522 KIDIEKIHK
-531 ISSMLHK
+531 ISSMLSK

-550 EPKNPNDLIVLED
+550 EPKNPNDLIILED
-563 LIALLDFKIEFKES
+563 LIALLDFKIEFKER
-577 KELHFKEREEISAK
+577 KELRFKEKEEITNK

-602 PDQQDKEIQKFY
+602 PDKQDKEIQKISKELSKLIQEPLTNHNFDGISHSY
-614 KDFNKDEK
+614 SVIISQLQQHKEQTTHLLNK
-622 EDFFIT
+622 
-628 LTDKRL
+628 
-634 PKLAYDELLSYLFE
+634 Y
-648 KHFNDNDLH
+648 DNDLSYAITH
-657 LKLDIIFNRISSNN
+657 QRLHDRLMEENISKGIFTILSALKKALDARISKRQ
-671 AELFNTTSTDKTT
+671 EIL
-684 IALFES
+684 
-690 ISPYVNE
+690 NE
-697 ESKRANFTRVLLDKL
+697 ET
-712 KKFNFKQAFLN
+712 
-723 LQNQQGYDFFAPI
+723 
-736 FEYLI
+736 
-741 KDYNNNSGGKYA
+741 
-753 EYYTPLSIASI
+753 T
-764 IAKLLIDEPTQSVK
+764 
-778 IYDPSAGTGTLLM
+778 
-791 ALAHQIGTDSC
+791 
-802 TLYAQDIS
+802 
-810 QKSLRMLK
+810 
-818 LNLILND
+818 
-825 LTHSLKNAIEGNT
+825 LKNAI
-838 LTNPYHSK
+838 K
-846 ECKGKMDYIV
+846 
-856 SNPPFKLDFSNEHAE
+856 AE
-871 ISQNKNDFFLG
+871 LRNAFNKNPSLKDLEKEKEF
-882 VPNIPKNDK
+882 ITQ
-891 SKMPIYTL
+891 TL
-899 FFQHCLN
+899 FNELPQHYN
-906 MLSNK
+906 QGNSH
-911 GKGAIIVPTGFISA
+911 A
-925 KSGIEN
+925 
-931 KIVRHLVDEKLVYGV
+931 
-946 VCMPSQVFANTSTNV
+946 
-961 SIIFFQKTPSAKEVV
+961 
-976 LIDASK
+976 
-982 LGEEYTENKN
+982 
-992 KKTRLRTSDIDLILE
+992 
-1007 TFNNKTPKADFC
+1007 
-1019 ALVSFDEITEKNYSL
+1019 
-1034 NPGQYFIIEDTSE
+1034 
-1047 KISQAEFENL
+1047 
-1057 MQQYSSELT
+1057 
-1066 SLFDESQSLQQEIL
+1066 
-1080 ETLKGVR
+1080 
-1087 FE
+1087 

>member
-46 IRDFFSPLNK
+46 IRDFFSQSNLNK

-65 RLDLLEQAKNEFLK
+65 RLDLLEQAKSEFLK
-79 RGLCAHEA
+79 RGLCVHEA
-87 ENKEDLSQKLKS
+87 ENKEDLSQKLKN
-99 SSVFENPQG
+99 SSVFEGPQG

-116 IQKFKAPNEEKS
+116 IQKFKAPNEEKA
-128 PNEDLSDSAPKEIV
+128 PNEDPSRAPKEII
-142 SKTELQEAAK
+142 SKTELQEATK

-195 PLLEDNAQ
+195 PLLEDNTQ
-203 DKATKNTFGDYL
+203 DKATKKTFGNYL

-245 QAIYRLLQES
+245 QAAIYRLLQES
-255 ITIEDI
+255 ITIENT

-276 EMLFYII
+276 EMLSYII
-283 RDLLFFRLGNND
+283 RDLLNFRQLHDNN
-295 ENLKAMVVCFSS
+295 ERLKAMVVCFSS
-307 KQAKLANLLFNEV
+307 KQAGLANLLFNEV

-330 LKILKKL
+330 LKILKQL

-342 LHNEQEVKE
+342 LHDEQEVKE
-351 KIYSFKHEDTDIV
+351 KIHSFKHEDTDIV

-372 GFDLPSLKRLYIHR
+372 GFDLPNLKRLYIHR

-428 YLKELNQFN
+428 YLKELSQFN

-452 DRKTLEKDIKN
+452 DRETLEKDIKN

-469 NYPIDDIE
+469 NYPIDDVE
-477 GMTSAIVSM
+477 DMTSAIVSI
-486 SEMNELLKV
+486 SAMNELLKV
-495 SRAINTLKERYNL
+495 SHAINTLKINYNL

-522 KMDIEKISK
+522 KIDIEKISK

-550 EPKNPNDLIVLED
+550 EPKNPNDLMILED

-577 KELHFKEREEISAK
+577 KELRFKEQEEISAK

-602 PDQQDKEIQKFY
+602 PDKQDKEIQKISKELSKLIQEPLTNHNFDGISHSY
-614 KDFNKDEK
+614 STIISQLQQHKEQTTNLLNKYNNDRAYA
-622 EDFFIT
+622 IT
-628 LTDKRL
+628 HKRL
-634 PKLAYDELLSYLFE
+634 HNRLMEENISKGIFTLLSA
-648 KHFNDNDLH
+648 
-657 LKLDIIFNRISSNN
+657 LKKALDDRIS
-671 AELFNTTSTDKTT
+671 
-684 IALFES
+684 
-690 ISPYVNE
+690 
-697 ESKRANFTRVLLDKL
+697 KR
-712 KKFNFKQAFLN
+712 
-723 LQNQQGYDFFAPI
+723 
-736 FEYLI
+736 
-741 KDYNNNSGGKYA
+741 
-753 EYYTPLSIASI
+753 
-764 IAKLLIDEPTQSVK
+764 
-778 IYDPSAGTGTLLM
+778 
-791 ALAHQIGTDSC
+791 
-802 TLYAQDIS
+802 
-810 QKSLRMLK
+810 
-818 LNLILND
+818 
-825 LTHSLKNAIEGNT
+825 
-838 LTNPYHSK
+838 
-846 ECKGKMDYIV
+846 
-856 SNPPFKLDFSNEHAE
+856 
-871 ISQNKNDFFLG
+871 
-882 VPNIPKNDK
+882 
-891 SKMPIYTL
+891 
-899 FFQHCLN
+899 
-906 MLSNK
+906 
-911 GKGAIIVPTGFISA
+911 
-925 KSGIEN
+925 
-931 KIVRHLVDEKLVYGV
+931 
-946 VCMPSQVFANTSTNV
+946 
-961 SIIFFQKTPSAKEVV
+961 
-976 LIDASK
+976 
-982 LGEEYTENKN
+982 
-992 KKTRLRTSDIDLILE
+992 
-1007 TFNNKTPKADFC
+1007 
-1019 ALVSFDEITEKNYSL
+1019 
-1034 NPGQYFIIEDTSE
+1034 
-1047 KISQAEFENL
+1047 
-1057 MQQYSSELT
+1057 
-1066 SLFDESQSLQQEIL
+1066 QEIL
-1080 ETLKGVR
+1080 NEETTLKTAIKVELRDAFNKNPSLKDLQKETEFITQTLFNELTQNHHQGNLNA
-1087 FE
+1087 

>member
-65 RLDLLEQAKNEFLK
+65 RLDLLEQAKNEFSK
-79 RGLCAHEA
+79 RGLCVHEA

-116 IQKFKAPNEEKS
+116 IQKFKAPNEEKA
-128 PNEDLSDSAPKEIV
+128 PNEDPSNSAPKEII
-142 SKTELQEAAK
+142 SKTELQEATK
-152 DNHDLQRVFII
+152 DSHDLQRVFII

-203 DKATKNTFGDYL
+203 DKATKNTFGNYL
-215 HTYSYAES
+215 HTYSYTES
-223 IKDRHTLK
+223 IKDGHTLK
-231 LQLEII
+231 LQLESI
-237 EKSYKEKL
+237 ETSYKEKL
-245 QAIYRLLQES
+245 QEIYRLLQES
-255 ITIEDI
+255 IIIEDI
-261 EVKKETIF
+261 EVKKEEIF
-269 NHERYIK
+269 NDEKYINA
-276 EMLFYII
+276 MLFYII
-283 RDLLFFRLGNND
+283 RDLLNFRQLHDN
-295 ENLKAMVVCFSS
+295 ERLKAMVVCFSS
-307 KQAKLANLLFNEV
+307 KQARLANWLFNEV

-330 LKILKKL
+330 LRILRKL

-342 LHNEQEVKE
+342 LHDEQEVKE
-351 KIYSFKHEDTDIV
+351 KIHSFKHEDTDIV

-428 YLKELNQFN
+428 YLKELNRFN

-452 DRKTLEKDIKN
+452 DRETLEKDIKN

-477 GMTSAIVSM
+477 AMTSAIVGM
-486 SEMNELLKV
+486 SAMNELLKV

-522 KMDIEKISK
+522 KMDIEKIHK
-531 ISSMLHK
+531 ISSMLHQ

-563 LIALLDFKIEFKES
+563 LIALLDFKIEFKER
-577 KELHFKEREEISAK
+577 KELRFKEQEEITTK

-602 PDQQDKEIQKFY
+602 PDKQDKEVQKISKELSKLIQEPLTNDNFDGISHSYSVIISQLKQH
-614 KDFNKDEK
+614 KEQTTNLLNKYNNDRAYA
-622 EDFFIT
+622 IT
-628 LTDKRL
+628 HQCLHKRL
-634 PKLAYDELLSYLFE
+634 MEQNIYNPAGIFTLLSA
-648 KHFNDNDLH
+648 
-657 LKLDIIFNRISSNN
+657 LKSAIDARIFKRQEI
-671 AELFNTTSTDKTT
+671 L
-684 IALFES
+684 
-690 ISPYVNE
+690 NE
-697 ESKRANFTRVLLDKL
+697 E
-712 KKFNFKQAFLN
+712 
-723 LQNQQGYDFFAPI
+723 
-736 FEYLI
+736 
-741 KDYNNNSGGKYA
+741 
-753 EYYTPLSIASI
+753 YY
-764 IAKLLIDEPTQSVK
+764 
-778 IYDPSAGTGTLLM
+778 
-791 ALAHQIGTDSC
+791 
-802 TLYAQDIS
+802 
-810 QKSLRMLK
+810 
-818 LNLILND
+818 
-825 LTHSLKNAIEGNT
+825 LKNAIKAELNDAFKE
-838 LTNPYHSK
+838 NPSLKDLEK
-846 ECKGKMDYIV
+846 EKELIV
-856 SNPPFKLDFSNEHAE
+856 
-871 ISQNKNDFFLG
+871 Q
-882 VPNIPKNDK
+882 
-891 SKMPIYTL
+891 TL
-899 FFQHCLN
+899 FN
-906 MLSNK
+906 
-911 GKGAIIVPTGFISA
+911 
-925 KSGIEN
+925 
-931 KIVRHLVDEKLVYGV
+931 
-946 VCMPSQVFANTSTNV
+946 
-961 SIIFFQKTPSAKEVV
+961 
-976 LIDASK
+976 
-982 LGEEYTENKN
+982 
-992 KKTRLRTSDIDLILE
+992 
-1007 TFNNKTPKADFC
+1007 
-1019 ALVSFDEITEKNYSL
+1019 
-1034 NPGQYFIIEDTSE
+1034 
-1047 KISQAEFENL
+1047 
-1057 MQQYSSELT
+1057 ELT
-1066 SLFDESQSLQQEIL
+1066 QNHHQGNSHA
-1080 ETLKGVR
+1080 
-1087 FE
+1087 

>member
-12 QKHYETNPKDP
+12 RKHYETDPNPKDP

-46 IRDFFSPLNK
+46 IKDFFSPLNK

-79 RGLCAHEA
+79 RGLQAHEA

-116 IQKFKAPNEEKS
+116 IQKFKAPNEEKA
-128 PNEDLSDSAPKEIV
+128 PNEDPSNSAPKEII
-142 SKTELQEAAK
+142 SKTELQELTQ
-152 DNHDLQRVFII
+152 NSRNLQRVFII

-203 DKATKNTFGDYL
+203 DKATKNTFGNYL
-215 HTYSYAES
+215 HTYSYTES
-223 IKDRHTLK
+223 IKDGHTLK

-276 EMLFYII
+276 EMLYYII
-283 RDLLFFRLGNND
+283 RDLLNFRRVNND
-295 ENLKAMVVCFSS
+295 EHLKAMVVCFSS
-307 KQAKLANLLFNEV
+307 TQARLANCLFNEV

-330 LKILKKL
+330 LRILRKL

-342 LHNEQEVKE
+342 LHDEQEVKE
-351 KIYSFKHEDTDIV
+351 KIHSFKHEDTDIV

-372 GFDLPSLKRLYIHR
+372 GFDLPNLKRLYIHR

-391 NLLQALARVNRSYNN
+391 NLLQALARVNRSYKN

-452 DRKTLEKDIKN
+452 DRETLEKDIKN

-477 GMTSAIVSM
+477 AMTSAIVSI

-495 SRAINTLKERYNL
+495 SQAINTLKINYNL

-522 KMDIEKISK
+522 KIDIEKISK
-531 ISSMLHK
+531 ISSMLNK

-550 EPKNPNDLIVLED
+550 EPKNPNDLIILED
-563 LIALLDFKIEFKES
+563 LIALLDFKIAYKES
-577 KELHFKEREEISAK
+577 KELHFKESEEISAK
-591 QKQAKEMLEKI
+591 QKQAKEILEKI
-602 PDQQDKEIQKFY
+602 PDQKDKEIQKIY
-614 KDFNKDEK
+614 KEFFKLLQTPTTSQNFDGISHSYSAIISQLKQHHQQTTHLLNKYDNA
-622 EDFFIT
+622 
-628 LTDKRL
+628 
-634 PKLAYDELLSYLFE
+634 LAYAITHERLHKRFMEENISDPVGIFTLLSA
-648 KHFNDNDLH
+648 
-657 LKLDIIFNRISSNN
+657 LKKSIDERISKRQ
-671 AELFNTTSTDKTT
+671 EIL
-684 IALFES
+684 
-690 ISPYVNE
+690 NE
-697 ESKRANFTRVLLDKL
+697 E
-712 KKFNFKQAFLN
+712 
-723 LQNQQGYDFFAPI
+723 
-736 FEYLI
+736 
-741 KDYNNNSGGKYA
+741 DY
-753 EYYTPLSIASI
+753 
-764 IAKLLIDEPTQSVK
+764 
-778 IYDPSAGTGTLLM
+778 
-791 ALAHQIGTDSC
+791 
-802 TLYAQDIS
+802 
-810 QKSLRMLK
+810 
-818 LNLILND
+818 
-825 LTHSLKNAIEGNT
+825 LKNAIKLELRNAFKE
-838 LTNPYHSK
+838 NPSLKDLKK
-846 ECKGKMDYIV
+846 EEEFI
-856 SNPPFKLDFSNEHAE
+856 
-871 ISQNKNDFFLG
+871 IQ
-882 VPNIPKNDK
+882 
-891 SKMPIYTL
+891 TL
-899 FFQHCLN
+899 FN
-906 MLSNK
+906 
-911 GKGAIIVPTGFISA
+911 
-925 KSGIEN
+925 
-931 KIVRHLVDEKLVYGV
+931 
-946 VCMPSQVFANTSTNV
+946 
-961 SIIFFQKTPSAKEVV
+961 
-976 LIDASK
+976 
-982 LGEEYTENKN
+982 
-992 KKTRLRTSDIDLILE
+992 
-1007 TFNNKTPKADFC
+1007 
-1019 ALVSFDEITEKNYSL
+1019 
-1034 NPGQYFIIEDTSE
+1034 
-1047 KISQAEFENL
+1047 
-1057 MQQYSSELT
+1057 ELQNHHQGN
-1066 SLFDESQSLQQEIL
+1066 SHA
-1080 ETLKGVR
+1080 
-1087 FE
+1087 

>member
-6 NVLKEL
+6 NILKEL
-12 QKHYETNPKDP
+12 QKHYGTDPNPKDP

-65 RLDLLEQAKNEFLK
+65 RLDLLEQAKSEFLK
-79 RGLCAHEA
+79 RGLCVHEA
-87 ENKEDLSQKLKS
+87 ENKEDLSQKLKN
-99 SSVFENPQG
+99 SSVFEGPQG

-116 IQKFKAPNEEKS
+116 IQKFKAPNEEKA
-128 PNEDLSDSAPKEIV
+128 PNEDPSSAPKEII
-142 SKTELQEAAK
+142 SKTELQEATK
-152 DNHDLQRVFII
+152 DSHDLQRVFII

-203 DKATKNTFGDYL
+203 DKATKNTFGNYL
-215 HTYSYAES
+215 HTYSYTES

-245 QAIYRLLQES
+245 QEIYRLLQES

-261 EVKKETIF
+261 EVKKEFIF

-283 RDLLFFRLGNND
+283 RDLLNFRRVNND
-295 ENLKAMVVCFSS
+295 ENLKAMVICFSS
-307 KQAKLANLLFNEV
+307 AQAKLANLFFNEV

-330 LKILKKL
+330 LKILNKL

-342 LHNEQEVKE
+342 LHDEQEVKE
-351 KIYSFKHEDTDIV
+351 KIHSFKHGDTDIV

-437 QSDSN
+437 QSDFN

-452 DRKTLEKDIKN
+452 DRNILEKDIKN

-477 GMTSAIVSM
+477 DMTSAIVSI

-522 KMDIEKISK
+522 KIDIEKISK
-531 ISSMLHK
+531 ISSMLSK

-550 EPKNPNDLIVLED
+550 EPKNPNDLMILED

-577 KELHFKEREEISAK
+577 EELRFKEKEEISAK
-591 QKQAKEMLEKI
+591 YKQAKEMLEKI
-602 PDQQDKEIQKFY
+602 PDQQDKEIQKISKELSKLLQTPATSQNFDGISHSY
-614 KDFNKDEK
+614 SVIISQLKQHKEQTTHLLNK
-622 EDFFIT
+622 
-628 LTDKRL
+628 
-634 PKLAYDELLSYLFE
+634 Y
-648 KHFNDNDLH
+648 DNDLSYAITH
-657 LKLDIIFNRISSNN
+657 KRLHKRLMEQNISNPAGIFTLLSALKSAIDARIFKRQEI
-671 AELFNTTSTDKTT
+671 L
-684 IALFES
+684 
-690 ISPYVNE
+690 NE
-697 ESKRANFTRVLLDKL
+697 E
-712 KKFNFKQAFLN
+712 
-723 LQNQQGYDFFAPI
+723 
-736 FEYLI
+736 
-741 KDYNNNSGGKYA
+741 
-753 EYYTPLSIASI
+753 YY
-764 IAKLLIDEPTQSVK
+764 
-778 IYDPSAGTGTLLM
+778 
-791 ALAHQIGTDSC
+791 
-802 TLYAQDIS
+802 
-810 QKSLRMLK
+810 
-818 LNLILND
+818 
-825 LTHSLKNAIEGNT
+825 LKNAINAELNDAFKKDPS
-838 LTNPYHSK
+838 LKDLEK
-846 ECKGKMDYIV
+846 EKEFIT
-856 SNPPFKLDFSNEHAE
+856 
-871 ISQNKNDFFLG
+871 Q
-882 VPNIPKNDK
+882 
-891 SKMPIYTL
+891 TL
-899 FFQHCLN
+899 FNELQNHHQ
-906 MLSNK
+906 
-911 GKGAIIVPTGFISA
+911 G
-925 KSGIEN
+925 
-931 KIVRHLVDEKLVYGV
+931 
-946 VCMPSQVFANTSTNV
+946 
-961 SIIFFQKTPSAKEVV
+961 
-976 LIDASK
+976 
-982 LGEEYTENKN
+982 
-992 KKTRLRTSDIDLILE
+992 
-1007 TFNNKTPKADFC
+1007 
-1019 ALVSFDEITEKNYSL
+1019 
-1034 NPGQYFIIEDTSE
+1034 NPH
-1047 KISQAEFENL
+1047 A
-1057 MQQYSSELT
+1057 
-1066 SLFDESQSLQQEIL
+1066 
-1080 ETLKGVR
+1080 
-1087 FE
+1087 

>member
-6 NVLKEL
+6 NVLKGL

-79 RGLCAHEA
+79 RGLCVHEA
-87 ENKEDLSQKLKS
+87 ENKEDLSQKLKNA
-99 SSVFENPQG
+99 SVFEGPQG

-116 IQKFKAPNEEKS
+116 IQKFKSPNEEKA
-128 PNEDLSDSAPKEIV
+128 PNEDPSSAPKEIV
-142 SKTELQEAAK
+142 SKTELQEATK

-203 DKATKNTFGDYL
+203 DKATKNTFGNYL

-245 QAIYRLLQES
+245 QKIYRLLQES

-276 EMLFYII
+276 EMLYYII
-283 RDLLFFRLGNND
+283 RDLLNFRRVNND

-307 KQAKLANLLFNEV
+307 TQARLANLLFNEV

-342 LHNEQEVKE
+342 LHDKQEVKE

-452 DRKTLEKDIKN
+452 DREVLEKDIKN

-469 NYPIDDIE
+469 DYPIDDIE
-477 GMTSAIVSM
+477 AMTSTIVNISGM
-486 SEMNELLKV
+486 SELLKV
-495 SRAINTLKERYNL
+495 SQAINTLKERYNL
-508 IRTSNDEK
+508 IRTSSDEK

-531 ISSMLHK
+531 ISSMLSK

-550 EPKNPNDLIVLED
+550 EPKNPNDLMILED

-577 KELHFKEREEISAK
+577 KELHFKEKEEISAK
-591 QKQAKEMLEKI
+591 YKQAKEMLEKI
-602 PDQQDKEIQKFY
+602 PDKQDKEVQKISKDLSKLIQEPLTNHNFDGISHSYSVIISQLKQH
-614 KDFNKDEK
+614 KEQTTNLFNKYNNDRAYV
-622 EDFFIT
+622 IT
-628 LTDKRL
+628 HKRL
-634 PKLAYDELLSYLFE
+634 HDRLMEENVSKGILTLLS
-648 KHFNDNDLH
+648 
-657 LKLDIIFNRISSNN
+657 
-671 AELFNTTSTDKTT
+671 T
-684 IALFES
+684 
-690 ISPYVNE
+690 
-697 ESKRANFTRVLLDKL
+697 L
-712 KKFNFKQAFLN
+712 KKALDARIFK
-723 LQNQQGYDFFAPI
+723 
-736 FEYLI
+736 
-741 KDYNNNSGGKYA
+741 
-753 EYYTPLSIASI
+753 
-764 IAKLLIDEPTQSVK
+764 
-778 IYDPSAGTGTLLM
+778 
-791 ALAHQIGTDSC
+791 
-802 TLYAQDIS
+802 
-810 QKSLRMLK
+810 R
-818 LNLILND
+818 
-825 LTHSLKNAIEGNT
+825 
-838 LTNPYHSK
+838 
-846 ECKGKMDYIV
+846 
-856 SNPPFKLDFSNEHAE
+856 
-871 ISQNKNDFFLG
+871 
-882 VPNIPKNDK
+882 
-891 SKMPIYTL
+891 
-899 FFQHCLN
+899 
-906 MLSNK
+906 
-911 GKGAIIVPTGFISA
+911 
-925 KSGIEN
+925 
-931 KIVRHLVDEKLVYGV
+931 
-946 VCMPSQVFANTSTNV
+946 
-961 SIIFFQKTPSAKEVV
+961 
-976 LIDASK
+976 
-982 LGEEYTENKN
+982 
-992 KKTRLRTSDIDLILE
+992 
-1007 TFNNKTPKADFC
+1007 
-1019 ALVSFDEITEKNYSL
+1019 
-1034 NPGQYFIIEDTSE
+1034 
-1047 KISQAEFENL
+1047 
-1057 MQQYSSELT
+1057 
-1066 SLFDESQSLQQEIL
+1066 QEIL
-1080 ETLKGVR
+1080 NEETTLKTAIKVELRDAFNKNPSLKDLEKEKEFITQTLFNELTQNYHQGNLNA
-1087 FE
+1087 

>member
-1 MFASL
+1 MINKTPIKAHFFALFIRLFSNALFKPISYILPPPPPENDENHQNHQNHRSLEEIQKRILNEFNLKDTDTPKSPKDAPTNSLLTSFCSHKRLCFILKYGISFLKEKSEFKKHIWRYAQMFASL

-46 IRDFFSPLNK
+46 IRDFFSQSNLNK

-87 ENKEDLSQKLKS
+87 ENKEDLSQKLKN
-99 SSVFENPQG
+99 SSVFEGPQG

-116 IQKFKAPNEEKS
+116 IQKFKAPNEEKA
-128 PNEDLSDSAPKEIV
+128 PNEDPSSTPKEIV
-142 SKTELQEAAK
+142 SKTELQEATK

-203 DKATKNTFGDYL
+203 DKATKNTFGNYL
-215 HTYSYAES
+215 HTYSYTES

-231 LQLEII
+231 LQLESI

-245 QAIYRLLQES
+245 QKIYRLLQES

-261 EVKKETIF
+261 EVKKERIF

-276 EMLFYII
+276 EMLYYII
-283 RDLLFFRLGNND
+283 RDLLNFRRVNND
-295 ENLKAMVVCFSS
+295 ENLKAMVICFSS
-307 KQAKLANLLFNEV
+307 AQAKLANLFFNEV

-330 LKILKKL
+330 LRILKKL

-342 LHNEQEVKE
+342 LHDEQEVKE
-351 KIYSFKHEDTDIV
+351 KIYSFKHENTDMV

-372 GFDLPSLKRLYIHR
+372 GFDLPNLKRLYIHR

-391 NLLQALARVNRSYNN
+391 NLLQALARVNRPYNN

-442 IKDNLKDMFA
+442 IKDDLKDMFA
-452 DRKTLEKDIKN
+452 DRNILEKDIKN

-469 NYPIDDIE
+469 NYPIDDVE
-477 GMTSAIVSM
+477 AMTSAIVSM
-486 SEMNELLKV
+486 SAMNELLKV
-495 SRAINTLKERYNL
+495 SHAINTLKERYNL

-577 KELHFKEREEISAK
+577 KELRFKEQEEISAK
-591 QKQAKEMLEKI
+591 YKQAKEILEKI

-614 KDFNKDEK
+614 KDFSKLLQTPATSQNFEEISHSYDAIISQLKQHKEQTTNLLNK
-622 EDFFIT
+622 
-628 LTDKRL
+628 
-634 PKLAYDELLSYLFE
+634 Y
-648 KHFNDNDLH
+648 DNDLSYAITH
-657 LKLDIIFNRISSNN
+657 KRLHDRLMEENISKGIFTLLSALKKALDARISKRQ
-671 AELFNTTSTDKTT
+671 EIL
-684 IALFES
+684 
-690 ISPYVNE
+690 NE
-697 ESKRANFTRVLLDKL
+697 E
-712 KKFNFKQAFLN
+712 
-723 LQNQQGYDFFAPI
+723 
-736 FEYLI
+736 
-741 KDYNNNSGGKYA
+741 
-753 EYYTPLSIASI
+753 YY
-764 IAKLLIDEPTQSVK
+764 
-778 IYDPSAGTGTLLM
+778 
-791 ALAHQIGTDSC
+791 
-802 TLYAQDIS
+802 
-810 QKSLRMLK
+810 
-818 LNLILND
+818 
-825 LTHSLKNAIEGNT
+825 LKNAIKIELNNAFKKDPS
-838 LTNPYHSK
+838 LKDLEK
-846 ECKGKMDYIV
+846 EKEFIT
-856 SNPPFKLDFSNEHAE
+856 
-871 ISQNKNDFFLG
+871 Q
-882 VPNIPKNDK
+882 
-891 SKMPIYTL
+891 TL
-899 FFQHCLN
+899 FN
-906 MLSNK
+906 
-911 GKGAIIVPTGFISA
+911 
-925 KSGIEN
+925 
-931 KIVRHLVDEKLVYGV
+931 
-946 VCMPSQVFANTSTNV
+946 
-961 SIIFFQKTPSAKEVV
+961 
-976 LIDASK
+976 
-982 LGEEYTENKN
+982 
-992 KKTRLRTSDIDLILE
+992 
-1007 TFNNKTPKADFC
+1007 
-1019 ALVSFDEITEKNYSL
+1019 
-1034 NPGQYFIIEDTSE
+1034 
-1047 KISQAEFENL
+1047 
-1057 MQQYSSELT
+1057 ELT
-1066 SLFDESQSLQQEIL
+1066 QNHHQGNSHA
-1080 ETLKGVR
+1080 
-1087 FE
+1087 